1 MKPLA
6 SKLFI
11 PEVKY
16 LQITRPPPPSSMSFL
31 NNSFVTKNGM
41 VKILSLFNVVT
52 WSCYTE
58 NAFNITHIDYVFF
71 PKVS

>member
-16 LQITRPPPPSSMSFL
+16 LQITCPPPPSSMSFL
-31 NNSFVTKNGM
+31 NNSFVSKNGM
-41 VKILSLFNVVT
+41 VKTLMLSLDHATQKMF
-52 WSCYTE
+52 SIY
-58 NAFNITHIDYVFF
+58 AY
-71 PKVS
+71 

>member
-16 LQITRPPPPSSMSFL
+16 LQITCPPPPSSMSFL

-41 VKILSLFNVVT
+41 VKTYPYLMLSLDHATQKMF
-52 WSCYTE
+52 SIY
-58 NAFNITHIDYVFF
+58 AY
-71 PKVS
+71 